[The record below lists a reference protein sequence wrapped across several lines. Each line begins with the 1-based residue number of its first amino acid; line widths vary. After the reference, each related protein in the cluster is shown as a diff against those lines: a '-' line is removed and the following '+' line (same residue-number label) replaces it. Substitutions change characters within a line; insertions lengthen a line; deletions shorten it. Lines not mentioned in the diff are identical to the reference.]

1 MLVSTPYNQHF
12 FNLPIISKTNTKVS
26 KFMHSNIVDWWM
38 KIINNRA
45 HIADVSENVVCII
58 DSSFLNLGANPVKM
72 MNAGHKNAKN
82 CKLLPS
88 NVSIQTGI
96 NERAIITI
104 II

>member
-1 MLVSTPYNQHF
+1 
-12 FNLPIISKTNTKVS
+12 
-26 KFMHSNIVDWWM
+26 M
-38 KIINNRA
+38 KIINNSA
-45 HIADVSENVVCII
+45 HIADISENIVCII

-96 NERAIITI
+96 KESAIITI